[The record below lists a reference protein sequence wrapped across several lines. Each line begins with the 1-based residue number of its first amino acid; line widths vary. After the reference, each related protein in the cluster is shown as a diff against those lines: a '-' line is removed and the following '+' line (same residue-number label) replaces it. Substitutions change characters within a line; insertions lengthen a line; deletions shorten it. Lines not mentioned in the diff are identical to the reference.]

1 MYIIVCDYY
10 DSDSVYYDLLWF
22 LFQKLRGNL
31 NDTKR
36 QLQEEILRRTEADS
50 EYESQI
56 AVLESEKK
64 RLTEVCSVHMEPQAE
79 SSVLHDVS

>member
-10 DSDSVYYDLLWF
+10 DSDSLYYDLLWF

-50 EYESQI
+50 EYENQI